1 MLASLSSDL
10 AQARQQLRQVEERF
24 TAEAPA
30 TIEQRALVKNQ
41 LKMVKDYVVSR
52 AARAQKE
59 VESLDEV
66 IARFEDKLKT
76 VPAAQQELAR
86 LSREA
91 EVLGKVYAFL
101 LERQQQAAVTK
112 ASTISRSRVL
122 DAPETPHREEA
133 PALLLRVVLAGLLG
147 LSLGVVAVIARW
159 VLSRNIQSEHQAR
172 RALGERRI
180 MAAIPQ
186 QPPGAGA
193 LQPAP
198 ALAEAFRH
206 LRTGLYQ
213 DGPGGQVVVITS
225 PSAGD
230 GKTLCTLSLASALAA
245 DGKRV
250 LVLEADMHR
259 PSMARLLDLPRGGDL
274 GDLLTGRQTWLGVV
288 QSPPVNNTS
297 FEIVPVHTP
306 CPDSAELLS
315 GRRFSELLAHV
326 RTVYDF
332 VLLDTPPFPVLSDAL
347 ILSLRADRVLS
358 VIRLGNTSRQ
368 ATEKHLQGLAA
379 SPARHGVIVNGAD
392 TDQAAQ
398 AYYLTRPSGRQAASV
413 LESSGALEQRGGHPV
428 DPLVAQRSVERHADR
443 VRLHP
448 FRDGKLGRPQQLDQA
463 RVGPQDLG
471 PPGPTFDVP
480 GGHLP
485 DQLRG
490 RRPGERTAQRG
501 AQPVRS
507 EAGLHDDPAGGSL
520 SGGRRTG
527 RPPPRTPAGPSRTRR
542 APPGRPRN
550 GTRSAS
556 RSCRGPIHPRAPRY
570 RRRSRSSW
578 PARDRR
584 RGRCRLH
591 RRRES
596 SSRSD

>member
-1 MLASLSSDL
+1 MPRTAGPGEAVKVVAIDYRDASPRAAAALVAALMQEYLDSRQKWKAEEATAAEAFIGGQARALERELALAEQRLAEFRARSPLVALGEESKAFSHELSRYEEQRVTARLQAAAFDRVREALATREVPIEGFMIGEKEDPVLAGLSSDL

-66 IARFEDKLKT
+66 IARFEDKVKT

-122 DAPETPHREEA
+122 DAPETPHREET
-133 PALLLRVVLAGLLG
+133 PALLLRMVLAGLLG

-159 VLSRNIQSEHQAR
+159 VLSTNIESEHQAR

-274 GDLLTGRQTWLGVV
+274 GDLLAGRQTWLGVV

-398 AYYLTRPSGRQAASV
+398 AYYQQSPAA
-413 LESSGALEQRGGHPV
+413 R
-428 DPLVAQRSVERHADR
+428 
-443 VRLHP
+443 
-448 FRDGKLGRPQQLDQA
+448 
-463 RVGPQDLG
+463 LG
-471 PPGPTFDVP
+471 PTTSDRAEVP
-480 GGHLP
+480 
-485 DQLRG
+485 
-490 RRPGERTAQRG
+490 A
-501 AQPVRS
+501 A
-507 EAGLHDDPAGGSL
+507 
-520 SGGRRTG
+520 
-527 RPPPRTPAGPSRTRR
+527 
-542 APPGRPRN
+542 
-550 GTRSAS
+550 
-556 RSCRGPIHPRAPRY
+556 
-570 RRRSRSSW
+570 
-578 PARDRR
+578 
-584 RGRCRLH
+584 
-591 RRRES
+591 
-596 SSRSD
+596 